1 MRLSKTYFFL
11 LLFIL
16 LLSACSNKEASHN
29 EHDQKVPMQIGDIRE
44 ETSSAAEIPSFL
56 GDKSEELVTIYT
68 AAANHQELLEQI
80 PCYCGCG
87 DSVGHRDSY
96 DCFVHQNNADGS
108 IVWDDHGTKCGVC
121 LEIAAISMIEYQEG
135 KSVEEIR
142 DLIDEKYKEGFA
154 NPTPTPKPGS

>member
-1 MRLSKTYFFL
+1 MRVPKTLLL
-11 LLFIL
+11 LLFFVL
-16 LLSACSNKEASHN
+16 LLSACSNQENSH
-29 EHDQKVPMQIGDIRE
+29 HDNATIQSGDIRE
-44 ETSSAAEIPSFL
+44 ETNSTSEIPTFL
-56 GDKSEELVTIYT
+56 KDKSEELVTIYM

-96 DCFVHQNNADGS
+96 DCFIHQNNADGS

-121 LEIAAISMIEYQEG
+121 LEIAATSMVEYQAG
-135 KSVEEIR
+135 KSIKEIR
-142 DLIDEKYKEGFA
+142 TLIDETYKQGFA